1 MFDRLFQ
8 STTALEKGLDAS
20 WLRGQVIANNIAN
33 VQTVGFK
40 TSSVEFESL
49 FKDALDDAGYTTETN
64 LNNVSAL
71 ADVQPVVT
79 QNADTSMLLDGNNV
93 DIEAEN
99 AALAKNTIY
108 YNTLLQK
115 LTSELEK
122 LSVAIN
128 EGR

>member
-49 FKDALDDAGYTTETN
+49 FKDALDDAGYTAGMN
-64 LNNVSAL
+64 LNNISAL

>member
-1 MFDRLFQ
+1 MFDTLFK

-40 TSSVEFESL
+40 TSSVEFESI
-49 FKDALDDAGYTTETN
+49 FKDLLEAEGYGSGGN
-64 LNNVSAL
+64 LN
-71 ADVQPVVT
+71 DVAGLSDMQPVIV
-79 QNADTSMLLDGNNV
+79 QSDDTTIRLDGNNV

-115 LTSELEK
+115 LTSELDK
-122 LSVAIN
+122 LSIAIN

>member
-49 FKDALDDAGYTTETN
+49 FKDALDDAGYTAETN
-64 LNNVSAL
+64 LNSVSAL

>member
-1 MFDRLFQ
+1 MFDTLFK

-40 TSSVEFESL
+40 TSSVEFESI
-49 FKDALDDAGYTTETN
+49 FKDLLEEEGYGSGGN
-64 LNNVSAL
+64 LN
-71 ADVQPVVT
+71 DVAGLSDMQPVIV
-79 QNADTSMLLDGNNV
+79 QSDDTTIRLDGNNV

-115 LTSELEK
+115 LTSELDK
-122 LSVAIN
+122 LSIAIN

>member
-1 MFDRLFQ
+1 MFDTLFK

-40 TSSVEFESL
+40 TSSVEFESI
-49 FKDALDDAGYTTETN
+49 FKDLLEEEGYASGAN
-64 LNNVSAL
+64 LNDVAGL
-71 ADVQPVVT
+71 ADMQPVIV
-79 QNADTSMLLDGNNV
+79 QSDDTTIRLDGNNV

-115 LTSELEK
+115 LTSELDK
-122 LSVAIN
+122 LSIAIN

>member
-49 FKDALDDAGYTTETN
+49 FKDALDDAGYTAGMN
-64 LNNVSAL
+64 LNSVSAL